1 MNVMF
6 FFSKNSLNITNN
18 NYYSVDVANI
28 TAQVQ
33 FSKTVIGKT
42 RISNITT
49 IGPLDMKQVVFY
61 PNLALFYFFFVYMVY
76 IFILFVLQIDYMV
89 PTTIADEM
97 SYM

>member
-1 MNVMF
+1 MNVIFF

-61 PNLALFYFFFVYMVY
+61 PNLALFCCCLYGIYFD
-76 IFILFVLQIDYMV
+76 LFVLQIDYMV

>member
-1 MNVMF
+1 LSLF
-6 FFSKNSLNITNN
+6 PLKNSLNITNN

-49 IGPLDMKQVVFY
+49 IGPLDMKQVE
-61 PNLALFYFFFVYMVY
+61 LYF
-76 IFILFVLQIDYMV
+76 Q
-89 PTTIADEM
+89 
-97 SYM
+97 

>member
-1 MNVMF
+1 
-6 FFSKNSLNITNN
+6 LNITNN

-49 IGPLDMKQVVFY
+49 IGPLDMKQVE
-61 PNLALFYFFFVYMVY
+61 LYF
-76 IFILFVLQIDYMV
+76 Q
-89 PTTIADEM
+89 
-97 SYM
+97 